1 MQLYAFD
8 LFAIGGE
15 DLRQLPLELHKTE
28 LARLLR
34 PPRRH
39 FHCGV
44 RERSDRPRS
53 FRKACD
59 FRSEGIV
66 SKRRDR
72 PYIGGRSND
81 RLKVKNA
88 VDPAMSREF

>member
-1 MQLYAFD
+1 MPSISSRSAGRICGSCRSNCTRPNSPACCGRPDGIFIAAFESG
-8 LFAIGGE
+8 AIGP
-15 DLRQLPLELHKTE
+15 DL
-28 LARLLR
+28 
-34 PPRRH
+34 
-39 FHCGV
+39 
-44 RERSDRPRS
+44 